1 MASKVVTSWDPD
13 KLTPEQAKI
22 AKMIIEE
29 SRRQGV
35 NPDIVLGMAW
45 IESTFDQSKTSETG
59 ARGVMQLTKATAKTY
74 NCDRENL
81 GENVRCGIKYIDDLL
96 KNKQVGYDPL
106 KLVVAYHDGPNSTY
120 FKTGSKDDISPK
132 AVQYAH
138 DFNVLTGGLLN
149 PEAAK
154 MAEEA
159 PAEAPPAPI
168 EAPIAEAPSEEYYG
182 SPDLDIR
189 DRGEGMAQAW
199 RDWSKES
206 APKEYGF
213 SPSTMVAGATFGGP
227 TGAALGTSKAIYG
240 AGKGAAEL
248 QQAITRAA
256 DAFAEGRPGA
266 GPVAPGRGGPLPPP
280 QGPVS
285 RTPAGG
291 QGTFNYAKK
300 FGLTDFDAARAADM
314 SKKPGGS
321 WDVARQVAEA
331 EAKIGPGYRMTPERA
346 DLMLPEQVGSGP
358 RGARTLPIPPVEP
371 PSMSPLRRFGQ
382 AATQTV
388 LRHPILS
395 GLMGGAGVGA
405 MGAET
410 GERYLA
416 GDMPGAALGATGTLG
431 AAMSMFPKTAG
442 PGAAVAVASPLTM
455 AITDYIRNRRNQPFT
470 PMQLTEGML
479 QSLQEVEQGI
489 RANIAKKKQSSAA
502 PQEGFSLPVM
512 AP

>member
-45 IESTFDQSKTSETG
+45 IESTFDQSKTSKTG

-81 GENVRCGIKYIDDLL
+81 GDNVRCGIKFIDDLL

-106 KLVVAYHDGPNSTY
+106 KLVVAYHDGPSSTY
-120 FKTGSKDDISPK
+120 FKTGKADDISK
-132 AVQYAH
+132 EAVQYAH

-154 MAEEA
+154 MEETP
-159 PAEAPPAPI
+159 PAEAPPA
-168 EAPIAEAPSEEYYG
+168 EAPPAEDQTDELYG

-189 DRGEGMAQAW
+189 DRGEKEAQAW
-199 RDWSKES
+199 REWSQENE
-206 APKEYGF
+206 PKEYGF
-213 SPSTMVAGATFGGP
+213 SPGAMVAGATVGAP
-227 TGAALGTSKAIYG
+227 TGAALGTTKAVYG
-240 AGKGAAEL
+240 AGQGAVEL
-248 QQAITRAA
+248 KDAIARAA

-266 GPVAPGRGGPLPPP
+266 GPAAPGRGGPLPPA
-280 QGPVS
+280 QGPVT

-300 FGLTDFDAARAADM
+300 FGLSDFDAARAADM
-314 SKKPGGS
+314 SKQPGGS
-321 WDVARQVAEA
+321 WDVARKVAEA
-331 EAKIGPGYRMTPERA
+331 EAKIGPGYRMVPERA
-346 DLMLPEQVGSGP
+346 DLLLPEQIGSGP
-358 RGARTLPIPPVEP
+358 RGAARAPIPPVEP

-395 GLMGGAGVGA
+395 GLIGGAGTGA
-405 MGAET
+405 MAAET
-410 GERYLA
+410 AERYRT
-416 GDMPGAALGATGTLG
+416 GDMPGTALGAMGTLG
-431 AAMSMFPKTAG
+431 SAMSMIPKTAG
-442 PGAAVAVASPLTM
+442 PGTAMAIASPLTM
-455 AITDYIRNRRNQPFT
+455 AITDYIRNRQNQPFT
-470 PMQLTEGML
+470 PMQLSEGML
-479 QSLQEVEQGI
+479 RSLQEVEQGI
-489 RANIAKKKQSSAA
+489 RANIARKKGPSVA